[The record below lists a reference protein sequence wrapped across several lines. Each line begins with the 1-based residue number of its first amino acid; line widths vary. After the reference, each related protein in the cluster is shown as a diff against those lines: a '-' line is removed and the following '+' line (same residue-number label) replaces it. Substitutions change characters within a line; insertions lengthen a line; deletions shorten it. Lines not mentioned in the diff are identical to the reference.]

1 VYEKTYHVR
10 YDGTMVVH
18 VKLFSRF
25 RDHLPRESRGEATV
39 DLPDGATVQ
48 TLITHL
54 GITRRVKLITVNGER
69 ETDTDRVLSEGDGVR
84 IFPVVVGG

>member
-1 VYEKTYHVR
+1 MCEDSHSVR
-10 YDGTMVVH
+10 YNGTMVVH

-25 RDHLPRESRGEATV
+25 RDHLPRDARGEATV

-48 TLITHL
+48 TLIAHL

-69 ETDTDRVLSEGDGVR
+69 ETDKDRILCEGDGVR

>member
-1 VYEKTYHVR
+1 
-10 YDGTMVVH
+10 MVVH

-25 RDHLPRESRGEATV
+25 RDHLPRDARGEATL
-39 DLPDGATVQ
+39 DLPEGASVQ
-48 TLITHL
+48 ALITYL

-69 ETDTDRVLSEGDGVR
+69 ETDRDRVLREGDSVR

>member
-1 VYEKTYHVR
+1 
-10 YDGTMVVH
+10 MVVH

-25 RDHLPRESRGEATV
+25 RDHLPRESRGEATI

-69 ETDTDRVLSEGDGVR
+69 ETDKDRVLSEGDGVR

>member
-1 VYEKTYHVR
+1 
-10 YDGTMVVH
+10 MVVH

-25 RDHLPRESRGEATV
+25 RNHLPSDARGEAAV
-39 DLPDGATVQ
+39 DLPEGATVE

-69 ETDTDRVLSEGDGVR
+69 ETDKDRVLCEGDGVR